1 MPSCTES
8 YETRELGSRTSWV
21 NHADISNQRF
31 TLEPAAYGN
40 LLSLI
45 ASARLQKLDPEA
57 YLRDVLR
64 VTPHWPR
71 DRFLEL
77 APRYWPLT
85 RGRLDP
91 VQLDRELGPLAV
103 PEQPLPTIGSSL
115 DRALSTT
122 AAP

>member
-1 MPSCTES
+1 MTNNHSERQLRKVATG
-8 YETRELGSRTSWV
+8 RNAWLFIGSDD
-21 NHADISNQRF
+21 HGQ
-31 TLEPAAYGN
+31 AAGN

-64 VTPHWPR
+64 VIPHWPR

-91 VQLDRELGPLAV
+91 VQLDRELGPLAI
-103 PEQPLPTIGSSL
+103 PEPSLPTIGSNL
-115 DRALSTT
+115 GRATSTT